1 MVQRCL
7 VVALLVVVVAAALCS
22 AQLNFTPN
30 WGTGKRDAG
39 DYGDPYSFLYRLIQA
54 EARKMS
60 GCSN

>member
-1 MVQRCL
+1 MVQRCALVVLL
-7 VVALLVVVVAAALCS
+7 VVAVAAALCS

-30 WGTGKRDAG
+30 WGTGKRDAA
-39 DYGDPYSFLYRLIQA
+39 DFADPYSFLYRLIQA